1 METRIEL
8 TNELRNNIV
17 GGMRDLCYDAEYDF
31 DESAFDYNLDKWAKN
46 KAHLYNVFSK
56 SVDFNANELAIVKD
70 IEITRDCELDNAC
83 RMAIK
88 WVCHKHYPYV
98 LRAIIEIMFD
108 NTNKEGIFDFEC
120 GGYYDSIDNNYS
132 FYKENYGYDILSYAD
147 IVYRDYDIYR
157 ATMFFCKQLKI
168 ANKMKLSKALNKV
181 FDKYKHF
188 KDYKMEIDCSYIKE
202 VRELDE
208 NGDWTG
214 NMCKLL
220 NFNQF
225 QAQLNDKLSPKTE
238 KKKLV
243 ISINPL
249 DYITQSRGNSWS
261 SCHAFNPYWDDNYS
275 GCNKGATLTMMV
287 DPSSVIAYII
297 DTDNTNDL
305 WDVPKQNRQTIF
317 ISDNHDYIVQN
328 VFYPQKQETLSKQV
342 RNVLQDILMNNE
354 TWVHSTSSGWRL
366 NLDTTGY
373 KGYDDWGKGVDISF
387 LKELQDTTMPRI
399 KVGDYAYCVD
409 SCEYIEDNCSVCAD
423 HCGKIYCEYCDEWH
437 DEDDMRWIDYY
448 GRYFCDSEIE
458 NEMYY
463 CEDIGDHRFYDD
475 CFYDEYD
482 GYYYSNDCDSEWVE
496 DYGRVCRDNI
506 DNSGSFFYC
515 EHCGN
520 YYYNGY
526 TTEHFDNDSCES
538 YCDDCYNELELDF
551 DEE

>member
-1 METRIEL
+1 MERIEL
-8 TNELRNNIV
+8 TNELRQNIV
-17 GGMRDLCYDAEYDF
+17 KGMQGLCAEAEYDF
-31 DESAFDYNLDKWAKN
+31 SGEAFDYNLDKWARN
-46 KAHLYNVFSK
+46 KAHLYNAFSQN
-56 SVDFNANELAIVKD
+56 SDFNANELAIVKD
-70 IEITRDCELDNAC
+70 VEITRECDLDNAFAMT
-83 RMAIK
+83 RS
-88 WVCHKHYPYV
+88 WVCHKRYPYV
-98 LRAIIEIMFD
+98 LRSIIGVMFE
-108 NTNKEGIFDFEC
+108 NTNKDGIFDLEC
-120 GGYYDSIDNNYS
+120 DGYYDSIDNDYV
-132 FYKENYGYDILSYAD
+132 FYKENYGYDILSYAEL
-147 IVYRDYDIYR
+147 VYRDYDSYR
-157 ATMFFCKQLKI
+157 ATVFFCKQLKI
-168 ANKMKLSKALNKV
+168 SNKSKLSKALNKV

-188 KDYKMEIDCSYIKE
+188 KDYKIDFDGTSFIKS

-214 NMCKLL
+214 NMCKVL

-261 SCHAFNPYWDDNYS
+261 SCHAFNPYWDDSYS

-297 DTDNTNDL
+297 DTDNTNNL
-305 WDVPKQNRQTIF
+305 WDVPKQNRQTIY

-328 VFYPQKQETLSKQV
+328 VFYPQNQETLSKQV
-342 RNVLQDILMNNE
+342 RNILQDILVNNE
-354 TWVHSTSSGWRL
+354 TWVHSTNRGYYL

-373 KGYDDWGKGVDISF
+373 KGYDDWNKGVDVSF

-409 SCEYIEDNCSVCAD
+409 SCEYIDDNCSVCSD
-423 HCGKIYCEYCDEWH
+423 HYGKIYCEYCDEWH
-437 DEDDMRWIDYY
+437 DEDDMRYIEYY
-448 GRYFCDSEIE
+448 GRHFCE
-458 NEMYY
+458 NEIDDMYY
-463 CEDIGDHRFYDD
+463 CEDIYEYRLYDD

-482 GYYYSNDCDSEWVE
+482 GYYYSDDCDYEYVE
-496 DYGRVCRDNI
+496 NYGRVTRDNI
-506 DNSGSFFYC
+506 ENSGCFFYC
-515 EHCGN
+515 EHCGK

-526 TTEHFDNDSCES
+526 TNEHFDNDSCET

-551 DEE
+551 DNE

>member
-1 METRIEL
+1 METKIEL

-17 GGMRDLCYDAEYDF
+17 GGMRDLCYEAEYDF
-31 DESAFDYNLDKWAKN
+31 NGEAFDYNLDKWAKN

-120 GGYYDSIDNNYS
+120 GGYYDSIDNNYA
-132 FYKENYGYDILSYAD
+132 FYKENYGYDILTYAD
-147 IVYRDYDIYR
+147 IIYRDYDICR

-168 ANKMKLSKALNKV
+168 ANKIKLSKALNKI

-214 NMCKLL
+214 NMCKVL

-261 SCHAFNPYWDDNYS
+261 SCHAFNPYWDDSYS

-305 WDVPKQNRQTIF
+305 WNVPKQNRQTIF

-366 NLDTTGY
+366 NLDTMGY

-409 SCEYIEDNCSVCAD
+409 SCEYIEDNCSVCSD
-423 HCGKIYCEYCDEWH
+423 HYGKIYCEYCDEWH

-448 GRYFCDSEIE
+448 GRYFCDSELDD
-458 NEMYY
+458 MYY
-463 CEDIGDHRFYDD
+463 CEDIEDYRFDDD
-475 CFYDEYD
+475 CWYNEYN
-482 GYYYSNDCDSEWVE
+482 GYYYSNDEENVYVE
-496 DYGRVCRDNI
+496 NYGCVRMYDI
-506 DNSGSFFYC
+506 EYSGEFFYC
-515 EHCGN
+515 NHCDCC
-520 YYYNGY
+520 YYNGY